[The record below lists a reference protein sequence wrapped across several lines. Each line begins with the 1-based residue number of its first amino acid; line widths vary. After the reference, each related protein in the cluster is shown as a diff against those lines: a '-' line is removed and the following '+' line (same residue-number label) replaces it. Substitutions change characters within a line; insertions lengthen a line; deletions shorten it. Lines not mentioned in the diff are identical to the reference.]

1 MWQFLCYKMITSI
14 SYMHIYL
21 LEGDRKPKDMLYV
34 HIYILKRNK
43 YDTLS
48 KKKKA
53 RTEESKGGC

>member
-1 MWQFLCYKMITSI
+1 MITSI

-34 HIYILKRNK
+34 HIYILKSR
-43 YDTLS
+43 YDILS

-53 RTEESKGGC
+53 RTEESKGGCKTKQS